1 MADAVSTV
9 VTTLARPRVE
19 AAAAGVHGLEIAI
32 GFANVPALRRVP
44 IHSGARGGSA
54 HKGATSKRRRSS
66 SSATA
71 NLPGGHARA
80 FRGSGGVAWRI
91 EPTPGLMLP
100 RLAAIHEF
108 GAPRASIPERSYMRR
123 ALQENRTRIRT
134 LARRVLSD
142 VAAGR
147 RATKSIDAMAAAVK
161 AMVQQAIRTTT
172 TPPMSEA
179 HRLRRQAMGDP
190 NPQLLYDTHQLHDG
204 VEVRVQKGGRL

>member
-1 MADAVSTV
+1 MADDVRTV

-19 AAAAGVHGLEIAI
+19 SAAAGIHGLEIAI

-44 IHSGARGGSA
+44 IGSSSRGGAA
-54 HKGATSKRRRSS
+54 HKGATSKRRRGA
-66 SSATA
+66 SSARG

-80 FRGSGGVAWRI
+80 PKGSGAVAWRI
-91 EPTPGLMLP
+91 EPTPGLTLP

-108 GAPRASIPERSYMRR
+108 GAPRANVPERSYMRR
-123 ALQENRTRIRT
+123 ALQENRGRLRT
-134 LARRVLSD
+134 LTRRVLVD
-142 VAAGR
+142 VVAGR
-147 RATKSIDAMAAAVK
+147 RTGKSVDALAAAVK
-161 AMVQQAIRTTT
+161 SMVQEAIRTTT